1 MHPSMTCCLAI
12 IANFLYKKG
21 NFVDVIMLQV
31 PRERREMLVCKVCQ
45 ETQALKVQKV
55 LKETEVKQIIYSF

>member
-12 IANFLYKKG
+12 FANFLYKKD
-21 NFVDVIMLQV
+21 NFVNVITLQV

-45 ETQALKVQKV
+45 EPQVLKVQKV
-55 LKETEVKQIIYSF
+55 LKEKEVKQINYSF